1 MTQSM
6 IVKDLMSAFLMGG
19 FIIAG
24 VKFLAMEVN
33 PSVAAVF
40 GAIPIGMISSNFI
53 TDDKVERYV
62 QSYLGVVFMLLIAA
76 ITYYVLLKKYEVN
89 RYIAFGISLALWA
102 ILSFGRLHIVGQ
114 L

>member
-1 MTQSM
+1 MSPM
-6 IVKDLMSAFLMGG
+6 IVKDFISAFLMGG

-53 TDDKVERYV
+53 ATDRVE
-62 QSYLGVVFMLLIAA
+62 SYMRSYISVILMLLIAS
-76 ITYYVLLKKYEVN
+76 IVYYILLKKYDIN
-89 RYIAFGISLALWA
+89 RYIAFGISLTLWA
-102 ILSFGRLHIVGQ
+102 ILSFGRLHIKGM

>member
-1 MTQSM
+1 MSQTM
-6 IVKDLMSAFLMGG
+6 IVKDLISAFLMGG

-53 TDDKVERYV
+53 ADDKVEHYV
-62 QSYLGVVFMLLIAA
+62 QSYVGVIFMLLIAA
-76 ITYYVLLKKYEVN
+76 IVYYILLKKYEIN
-89 RYIAFGISLALWA
+89 RYVAFGISLTLWA
-102 ILSFGRLHIVGQ
+102 ILSFGRLHLVGK